1 MKSWWAGRTERERLV
16 MAAGGIFVS
25 ALALFQLTLAPL
37 LAWKNDARTGARAAE
52 ENYRMVALAASAT
65 GPVISPSAAPVRN
78 VINET
83 AAALQIDLTFV
94 NVRPDGA
101 VDLQAGPAPPDR
113 LFQFFSKLER
123 EHGVKVQTADIARA
137 SDNPDQVM
145 VQAALAR

>member
-1 MKSWWAGRTERERLV
+1 MKSWWAGRTKRERVILG
-16 MAAGGIFVS
+16 AGGIFVS
-25 ALALFQLTLAPL
+25 ALVLAQATLAPL
-37 LAWKNDARTGARAAE
+37 LAWRVDAQAGARAAE
-52 ENYRMVALAASAT
+52 DGYRMVAQAGASP
-65 GPVISPSAAPVRN
+65 GPAISPSAAPVRN

-101 VDLQAGPAPPDR
+101 VDLQAGPTPPER
-113 LFQFFSKLER
+113 LFQFLSKLER

-137 SDNPDQVM
+137 SDDPDQVM